1 MTGVTRA
8 ARDAAV
14 RRGEHFPLYGFQI
27 DPAAARAYV
36 ESLR

>member
-8 ARDAAV
+8 ARAAAV

-27 DPAAARAYV
+27 DPAEAKAYMGA
-36 ESLR
+36 LR